1 MMDKKDL
8 RQRILGIIG
17 IVMLVLFLVVKFF
30 AIPIG
35 ITISSIIGLVYS
47 IKYNDKTFLK
57 WFVVA
62 FIVGIL
68 SVIYTLLTIASM

>member
-1 MMDKKDL
+1 MDKKDL

-17 IVMLVLFLVVKFF
+17 IVMLVLFLAVKFF

>member
-17 IVMLVLFLVVKFF
+17 IVMLVLFLAVKFF